1 MIGENPQLE
10 LRPAPESVGRL
21 HERGLV
27 DSLLF
32 TTKPAIPR
40 VNLVAEEAR
49 PSICLRMRAPSR
61 LVRRSPKGEGGR
73 TGRGRECCKR
83 PMVRD
88 ASLRDAPH
96 HEVFERMRGRPC
108 KSPAFRLYYQE
119 IRLLRPSRSLFFSAC
134 MPCYRAA
141 RAAFTGITGTRRGDG
156 SARRNRHP
164 PGWLHMK
171 EPICLVHSGPSV
183 G

>member
-32 TTKPAIPR
+32 TTKPAIDALILVPR
-40 VNLVAEEAR
+40 RRA
-49 PSICLRMRAPSR
+49 APSR

-73 TGRGRECCKR
+73 TGHGRERCLS

-119 IRLLRPSRSLFFSAC
+119 IRLLGPSRSLFCSAC
-134 MPCYRAA
+134 MPCNRAA
-141 RAAFTGITGTRRGDG
+141 RGAFTGLTGTRRG
-156 SARRNRHP
+156 RHP

-171 EPICLVHSGPSV
+171 EPICLVHSAPSV